1 MTVTAQVSLIFVPSA
16 VAVIVAVPLP
26 FAVTLPSWS
35 TVATFSLSDVHV
47 TFLFV
52 TFDGVN
58 VTVSFDVLLY
68 CNDNACASSLI
79 PVIALFVT
87 VTMQVSVKPPSAVL
101 TVIVAVPGATAVTRP
116 FSSTVAAL
124 VLLDV
129 HVTDLFVAS
138 AGSTAAASGAVEPD
152 VSDRLASPRE
162 TPVTGTAS
170 EDVKIKDDRFEIS
183 KAGRTPMS
191 VLPTLLLSLT

>member
-35 TVATFSLSDVHV
+35 TVAAFSLSDVHV

-58 VTVSFDVLLY
+58 VTVSFDILLY

-87 VTMQVSVKPPSAVL
+87 VTMQVSVKPPSAVI
-101 TVIVAVPGATAVTRP
+101 TVIVAVPRAFAVTSPLALTIATA
-116 FSSTVAAL
+116 

-129 HVTDLFVAS
+129 HVINLFVAF
-138 AGSTAAASGAVEPD
+138 GGVTVAVNCD
-152 VSDRLASPRE
+152 VPANLSDRLPAPRE

-170 EDVKIKDDRFEIS
+170 EDIKVKDDKFKIL
-183 KAGRTPMS
+183 KAGRMPRQ
-191 VLPTLLLSLT
+191 VLFTLK